1 MLERVPVR
9 EDDMLLAPLLL
20 ASLPAGAPVP
30 DFTLR
35 DHRGAERKLSDW
47 RDSKLIVVAFL
58 GVDCP
63 LVKLYAR
70 RLDEIGRDY
79 QGRGV
84 TVLGVNSN
92 QHDQLR
98 DVGRFARRH
107 SLSFP
112 IFKDADN
119 RVADL
124 FGAVRTPEVFLLDSQ
139 RRIRYRGRIDDQYGV
154 GIQKAK
160 PSRRDLIQAVEE
172 LLAGREV
179 IVPETAAPGCFIDRL
194 DRSTGKGRITYHRD
208 VAPVLHR

>member
-1 MLERVPVR
+1 MLERVRLR

-20 ASLPAGAPVP
+20 ALLPIGAPVP

-47 RDSKLIVVAFL
+47 QDRKLIVVAFL

-70 RLDEIGRDY
+70 RLDEVARDY

-84 TVLGVNSN
+84 AVLGVNSN

-98 DVGRFARRH
+98 DVGRFARQH
-107 SLSFP
+107 GLSFP
-112 IFKDADN
+112 LFKDADN

-124 FGAVRTPEVFLLDSQ
+124 FGAVRTPEAFLLDPQ
-139 RRIRYRGRIDDQYGV
+139 RRIRY
-154 GIQKAK
+154 
-160 PSRRDLIQAVEE
+160 
-172 LLAGREV
+172 
-179 IVPETAAPGCFIDRL
+179 
-194 DRSTGKGRITYHRD
+194 
-208 VAPVLHR
+208 